1 MKERIKHFATLAMLF
16 VVALCAA
23 SCSDDDDEGGKT
35 DALRGSDLI
44 VGDLTAKEYIDGE
57 YAGEVYGFRVNWQ
70 MRLKRDGT
78 VSLVGSQYAYAGA
91 AWKFEGNDIV
101 VSYLGP
107 DGSVAQASRFIVE
120 DVYDDFGCFVLRLN
134 LNEEGTH
141 YYRIAC
147 EIDSQKYEDTEWP
160 DWWMDEW

>member
-23 SCSDDDDEGGKT
+23 SCSDDDDEGGT
-35 DALRGSDLI
+35 GALRGSDLI

-78 VSLVGSQYAYAGA
+78 VSLVGSNYAYDEAT
-91 AWKFEGNDIV
+91 WKFDGNDIV
-101 VSYLGP
+101 VSYIGP

-134 LNEEGTH
+134 LNEDGTH

-147 EIDSQKYEDTEWP
+147 EIDSQKYEDAEWP

>member
-1 MKERIKHFATLAMLF
+1 MKHLKLFPVLMLALLAAVTF
-16 VVALCAA
+16 A

-147 EIDSQKYEDTEWP
+147 EIDSQKYEGAEWP